1 MFRLSN
7 SVRDYGWGSKTHLAE
22 FLGRSPSGRPEAEL
36 WIGAH
41 EGDPSR
47 LPDGRT
53 LGEAIA
59 DQPHEMVGS
68 RVCDIFGD
76 RLPFLMKVLAVNE
89 PLSLQVHPSSERARA
104 GHARETHQGVPVSS
118 PERSYKDQWHKP
130 ELVFALT
137 RFEGMAGFRD
147 VPSTV
152 ELLRLLSL
160 PWADDLSRRLTDGP
174 AHHALEAATTEILS
188 LAGRG
193 LARTLR
199 DVGHAA
205 RHAAARG
212 RRTDLRHRSSGRDQR
227 LVNREAVRVFSL
239 LGDLAEK
246 YPKDPGVLVALLLN
260 HVVLAPGEAMFVDA
274 GMIHAYTSGFGVEIM
289 ASSDNV
295 LRAGLTPK
303 HRDVD
308 ELLHVTSF
316 TPIPPPR
323 WRSLER
329 THGFIHIEPPVA
341 EFSLTVGRP
350 PLRRLPEAGPRV
362 LLCVDGAVEV
372 TTSAG
377 QSLTLTRGQAVFVTH
392 QDGPFD
398 ITGDGEVAVGSVP
411 V

>member
-1 MFRLSN
+1 MFRLN
-7 SVRDYGWGSKTHLAE
+7 NAVRGYAWGSETRLAE
-22 FLGRSPSGRPEAEL
+22 FLGRTPSGGPEAEL

-47 LPDGRT
+47 LPDGRS
-53 LGEAIA
+53 LGDAIA
-59 DQPHEMVGS
+59 DHPQEMVGG

-76 RLPFLMKVLAVNE
+76 RLPFLMKVLAVDE
-89 PLSLQVHPSSERARA
+89 PLSLQVHPSNARARA
-104 GHARETHQGVPVSS
+104 GHARENEHDVPVDA
-118 PERSYKDQWHKP
+118 PHRSYKDQWHKP
-130 ELVFALT
+130 ELIFALT

-147 VPSTV
+147 VPGTV
-152 ELLRLLSL
+152 ELLSLLHL
-160 PWADDLSRRLTDGP
+160 PWADDLARRLSDGP
-174 AHHALEAATTEILS
+174 AHRALEAVTTEVLS
-188 LAGRG
+188 LSGRG

-205 RHAAARG
+205 RHAEARG
-212 RRTDLRHRSSGRDQR
+212 RRRDLRHRSSGRDQH
-227 LVNREAVRVFSL
+227 LVNREAVRVFGL
-239 LGDLAEK
+239 LADLAAK

-308 ELLHVTSF
+308 ELLHVTNF

-350 PLRRLPEAGPRV
+350 PLRRLPATGPRI

-372 TTSAG
+372 TTTAG
-377 QSLTLTRGQAVFVTH
+377 QSLTLARGEAVFVTH
-392 QDGPFD
+392 QDGSFD
-398 ITGDGEVAVGSVP
+398 VTGDGEVAVGSVP